1 MSLAKE
7 INEKLDAILFM
18 RSEMKRMDHELDDDQ
33 VLNNIK
39 TGEKTNKEQAF
50 EIVEGMIN
58 DVKNELNQIT
68 NNGLNVKNIFNNKF
82 YVNDFVQDKIC
93 AEIELKQLRAEGW
106 NKMSANL
113 EKNKPNNIQNN

>member
-18 RSEMKRMDHELDDDQ
+18 RSEMKRMDHDLDDDQ

-39 TGEKTNKEQAF
+39 TGEKTNKEQAL

-58 DVKNELNQIT
+58 DVKRELNQIT
-68 NNGLNVKNIFNNKF
+68 NNGLNVKNIFNNK
-82 YVNDFVQDKIC
+82 YYINDFMQDKVC
-93 AEIELKQLRAEGW
+93 SDIELNNALNAQQ
-106 NKMSANL
+106 
-113 EKNKPNNIQNN
+113 PNDIESN

>member
-18 RSEMKRMDHELDDDQ
+18 RREMKRMDHDLDDDQ

-82 YVNDFVQDKIC
+82 YINDFLQDKIC
-93 AEIELKQLRAEGW
+93 SNEEINNTLNNQQ
-106 NKMSANL
+106 
-113 EKNKPNNIQNN
+113 PNDIQSN

>member
-18 RSEMKRMDHELDDDQ
+18 RSEMQRMDHDLDDDQ
-33 VLNNIK
+33 VLNNIT

-58 DVKNELNQIT
+58 DIKRELNQIT
-68 NNGLNVKNIFNNKF
+68 NNGLNIKNIFTNK
-82 YVNDFVQDKIC
+82 YYINDFMQDKVC
-93 AEIELKQLRAEGW
+93 SDIELNNTLNAQQ
-106 NKMSANL
+106 
-113 EKNKPNNIQNN
+113 PNDIESN